1 MMNEV
6 DYIIDLVE
14 KNKEKLIAINKE
26 FYQALVDE
34 LSIFIHGGYYDYT
47 DEALALIGGIIVGA
61 FQNSGYFKNAKNFQK
76 ELSKIVDRTKLF
88 YKDDK
93 GMTFKKLNENNVRI
107 QRAIDDVM
115 FDLTGKGFE
124 VNVMR
129 KIENKVFSDIV
140 LKREVKES
148 FKELKQITIGEES
161 LINNQNGLILQENLL
176 RLNGTANDIIKKEN
190 KLDTLKWIGSLVE
203 ESRPMC
209 THIRETYPNGM
220 TIAEVNKV
228 LNEFI
233 PNGEPSDSQ
242 VKVINAK
249 GKEVYRAKGSGLI
262 EGTDITNITE
272 NRGGYNC
279 RHNVKWVRFVRP

>member
-1 MMNEV
+1 M
-6 DYIIDLVE
+6 
-14 KNKEKLIAINKE
+14 
-26 FYQALVDE
+26 
-34 LSIFIHGGYYDYT
+34 
-47 DEALALIGGIIVGA
+47 
-61 FQNSGYFKNAKNFQK
+61 
-76 ELSKIVDRTKLF
+76 
-88 YKDDK
+88 
-93 GMTFKKLNENNVRI
+93 
-107 QRAIDDVM
+107 
-115 FDLTGKGFE
+115 
-124 VNVMR
+124 
-129 KIENKVFSDIV
+129 
-140 LKREVKES
+140 
-148 FKELKQITIGEES
+148 
-161 LINNQNGLILQENLL
+161 
-176 RLNGTANDIIKKEN
+176 
-190 KLDTLKWIGSLVE
+190 E

-233 PNGEPSDSQ
+233 PNGEPSDRQ

>member
-1 MMNEV
+1 
-6 DYIIDLVE
+6 
-14 KNKEKLIAINKE
+14 
-26 FYQALVDE
+26 
-34 LSIFIHGGYYDYT
+34 
-47 DEALALIGGIIVGA
+47 
-61 FQNSGYFKNAKNFQK
+61 
-76 ELSKIVDRTKLF
+76 
-88 YKDDK
+88 
-93 GMTFKKLNENNVRI
+93 MTFKKLNENNVRI

-148 FKELKQITIGEES
+148 FKELKQITIGDES
-161 LINNQNGLILQENLL
+161 LVNNQNGLILQENLL

-228 LNEFI
+228 LNEYI
-233 PNGEPSDSQ
+233 PNGEPSKTQ

-249 GKEVYRAKGSGLI
+249 GKEAYRAKGAGLI

>member
-1 MMNEV
+1 MNEV

-14 KNKEKLIAINKE
+14 KNKEKLIAVNKE

-148 FKELKQITIGEES
+148 FKELKQITIGDES
-161 LINNQNGLILQENLL
+161 LVNNQNGLILQENLL
-176 RLNGTANDIIKKEN
+176 RLNGTANDIIRKEN

-209 THIRETYPNGM
+209 THIRENYPNGM
-220 TIAEVNKV
+220 TISEVNKV

-233 PNGEPSDSQ
+233 PNGEPSDRSSSQ
-242 VKVINAK
+242 HACSTSMHVDNSFSVARLNDGASQA
-249 GKEVYRAKGSGLI
+249 GKRP
-262 EGTDITNITE
+262 
-272 NRGGYNC
+272 
-279 RHNVKWVRFVRP
+279 NVPAHTSMS